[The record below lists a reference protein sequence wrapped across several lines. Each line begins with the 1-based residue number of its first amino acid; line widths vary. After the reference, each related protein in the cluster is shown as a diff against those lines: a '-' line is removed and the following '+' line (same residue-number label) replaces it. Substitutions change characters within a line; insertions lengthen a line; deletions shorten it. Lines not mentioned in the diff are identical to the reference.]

1 MTRELH
7 EAMDGCLDRVMLG
20 TQVLFFGL
28 AGANLRLVRL
38 QCCDVVLGLSIHTN
52 VPTQSQVVGGASVA
66 LVLYLVRLAAIVL
79 GSYAGSVAG
88 GVAPE
93 VRKRVW
99 AGMITQ
105 AGIALGLSRTIAA
118 RFPDWGLDFSSFV
131 AGAILLNLLTG
142 PPLFKMAVRRMGEA
156 RADGRRGK
164 EKDVTSV
171 MVSDTA
177 DGARMR
183 QVVELQRTVSSG
195 ADAV

>member
-1 MTRELH
+1 
-7 EAMDGCLDRVMLG
+7 ML
-20 TQVLFFGL
+20 
-28 AGANLRLVRL
+28 
-38 QCCDVVLGLSIHTN
+38 
-52 VPTQSQVVGGASVA
+52 GGASVA
-66 LVLYLVRLAAIVL
+66 LVLYIVRLAAIVV
-79 GSYAGSVAG
+79 GSYVGSLAG

-93 VRKRVW
+93 VRRRVW

-156 RADGRRGK
+156 RADGRGRAK
-164 EKDVTSV
+164 EKDLTSV
-171 MVSDTA
+171 MVSDTTE
-177 DGARMR
+177 GARLR
-183 QVVELQRTVSSG
+183 VDLQRTVSGG

>member
-1 MTRELH
+1 MMSSAIQRDLIV
-7 EAMDGCLDRVMLG
+7 A
-20 TQVLFFGL
+20 
-28 AGANLRLVRL
+28 
-38 QCCDVVLGLSIHTN
+38 
-52 VPTQSQVVGGASVA
+52 QSQVVGGASVA

-79 GSYAGSVAG
+79 GSYVGSVAG
-88 GVAPE
+88 GVAPDI
-93 VRKRVW
+93 RRQVW

-142 PPLFKMAVRRMGEA
+142 PPLFKMAVKRMGEA
-156 RADGRRGK
+156 RADGRGRGK

-171 MVSDTA
+171 MVSDSA

-183 QVVELQRTVSSG
+183 TNQGVELQRTTSG
-195 ADAV
+195 ADSAV